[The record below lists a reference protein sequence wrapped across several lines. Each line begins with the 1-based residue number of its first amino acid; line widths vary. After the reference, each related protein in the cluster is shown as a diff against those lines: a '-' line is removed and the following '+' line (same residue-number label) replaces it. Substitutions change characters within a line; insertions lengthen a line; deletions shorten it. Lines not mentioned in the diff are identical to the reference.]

1 MTKREI
7 ARSIKKLIAEVQLYN
22 DKCPPCTDEDAWSG
36 EVYNTLCS
44 IPPPPKATAVVL
56 RPDLPVPMQKRKR

>member
-7 ARSIKKLIAEVQLYN
+7 ARSIKKLITEVQLYN
-22 DKCPPCTDEDAWSG
+22 DKCVPCTEEDVWSG

-44 IPPPPKATAVVL
+44 IPSPPKATVIE
-56 RPDLPVPMQKRKR
+56 QKRKR